1 ILCMSCIW
9 SYWRLAVPTKPAEE
23 IEAEKWLFL
32 VKKRHGQFST
42 LRSIRFNRWYL
53 VAMAFLN
60 LFFVGSMVSI
70 DFLDGALNGFF
81 LGMEEEY
88 AITVQVLGMA
98 VMGLSA
104 ALAGPFIER
113 RGPRLSM
120 AISTALVVLGWIFA
134 ELGVVFQVYPLL
146 FIGYTAALSD
156 ILISLLYGR
165 IGVFVAV
172 GYGITMIVSVATV
185 QKWFPD
191 LRGVS
196 GITVAGMGGGSLVW
210 INIYGA
216 LMHRKSDNIFMQVS
230 QDLDN
235 DGLHYVFLLHGGLA
249 LVFMLLATMVFRT
262 PPPNYAVN
270 GSDIHCIPLN
280 KAPATAHVQN
290 NYLDVGMTLVNFDA
304 VGQNQP
310 ITTDC
315 VYFSH
320 VKALSLIQCIFSS
333 DFFFLYLAFAASA
346 SPIVLFSAESPS
358 YVFMI
363 LRATID
369 QTNDFVLHNNIAC
382 ALGNTLGPILAD
394 AIIRIFYANPAF
406 VRKMVFMVFLLSH
419 SVAIAILK
427 NNIDNI
433 NTFQWPLYIASGSS
447 GVGFGLIP
455 SLLSDLFGVYNAGT
469 MFGLILTSWSI
480 GTLVLRVLLRESS
493 NMALELPSHL
503 NALLIVSIVGCVIMG
518 LVRSSSMD
526 RFYRGYQLTIC
537 GKIII
542 QRPSRHLMMEQNNA
556 KPSQESKSGLL
567 PEWMIERPKRVVFVL
582 SRD

>member
-1 ILCMSCIW
+1 MPWPVLYFALDPLQSMVSRCD
-9 SYWRLAVPTKPAEE
+9 
-23 IEAEKWLFL
+23 
-32 VKKRHGQFST
+32 G
-42 LRSIRFNRWYL
+42 
-53 VAMAFLN
+53 

-70 DFLDGALNGFF
+70 DILDGALNGFF
-81 LGMEEEY
+81 LGMQEEY

-146 FIGYTAALSD
+146 FIG
-156 ILISLLYGR
+156 

-172 GYGITMIVSVATV
+172 GSEITMIVSVSTV

-196 GITVAGMGGGSLVW
+196 GITVAGM
-210 INIYGA
+210 
-216 LMHRKSDNIFMQVS
+216 VS

-280 KAPATAHVQN
+280 KATATAHVQN
-290 NYLDVGMTLVNFDA
+290 NCLDVGMTLVNFDA
-304 VGQNQP
+304 VVQNQP

-369 QTNDFVLHNNIAC
+369 QIDFVLHNNIAC

-406 VRKMVFMVFLLSH
+406 VRKMVFIVFLLSQ

-427 NNIDNI
+427 NNIENI

-480 GTLVLRVLLRESS
+480 GALVLRVLLRESS

-556 KPSQESKSGLL
+556 KPSQESTSGLL
-567 PEWMIERPKRVVFVL
+567 PEWM
-582 SRD
+582 